1 MYWNKLVEFGFVF
14 RTDFI
19 ILPSVISVTTYL
31 NKKNLKRN
39 LERKYAF
46 LGYLN

>member
-19 ILPSVISVTTYL
+19 ILPSVISMTTWYL
-31 NKKNLKRN
+31 NNKKNKY
-39 LERKYAF
+39 LERKYSF